1 MEIKIDLAGE
11 ILRITGPKDQ
21 MFLEPGPLTPFIT
34 EEGRVDRQ
42 VSCSIVNELP
52 RPSGLCIFHDSNR
65 WVYRDGDAVIS
76 YIGAV
81 SVSAD
86 RAYMRAV
93 RSLGKTEICVKRDA
107 PSGRINA
114 KTVLNGLEAEHLVVA
129 RDGFLLHCSY
139 IAWSDSAILF
149 TAPSGVG
156 KSTQAELWRRYRDA
170 KVINGDRAVVRL
182 GEKGVE
188 AWGVPFSGSSG
199 ISRRSCLPVKS
210 IVCLSQAPVT
220 SIRPL
225 PGVQAFRQL
234 WEGCSLHTW
243 DKEDVAHCSETV
255 LRVVQQVPIFHLACT
270 PDEWAVR
277 ALEDEL
283 MRITR

>member
-1 MEIKIDLAGE
+1 METKVDLAGE
-11 ILRITGPKDQ
+11 ILCITGPEDQ
-21 MFLEPGPLTPFIT
+21 MFLEPGPLAPFIT
-34 EEGRVDRQ
+34 EEDRVDRQ
-42 VSCSIVNELP
+42 VICGIVNELP
-52 RPSGLCIFHDSNR
+52 QPRGVCMFHDSNR

-76 YIGAV
+76 YIGAA

-86 RAYMRAV
+86 RAYMRVV
-93 RSLGKTEICVKRDA
+93 RCPGRTEIQVKRDTL
-107 PSGRINA
+107 SGRINA

-139 IAWSDSAILF
+139 IAWQDSAILF
-149 TAPSGVG
+149 TAPSEVG

-199 ISRRSCLPVKS
+199 ICHKSRLPVKA

-220 SIRPL
+220 SIRLL
-225 PGVQAFRQL
+225 PGVRAFRQL
-234 WEGCSLHTW
+234 REGCSLHTW
-243 DKEDVAHCSETV
+243 DKEDVTRCSDTV

-270 PDEWAVR
+270 PDESAVC
-277 ALEDEL
+277 ALEDAL